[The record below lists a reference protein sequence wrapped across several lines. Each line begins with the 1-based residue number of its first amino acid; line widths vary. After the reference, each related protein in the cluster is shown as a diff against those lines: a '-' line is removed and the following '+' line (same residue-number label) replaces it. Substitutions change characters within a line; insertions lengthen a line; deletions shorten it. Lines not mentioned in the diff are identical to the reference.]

1 MSARPPV
8 FVMNLYYTGIGIA
21 RNLDRLGVDVF
32 GLSSESD
39 APGMRSRFFRH
50 VYTVPNSR
58 DEPRALHERLM
69 QIRQEHALAPV
80 IFPTRDADVLFLHD
94 YADPLSQYYCLPPS
108 REAAALLMDKL
119 RLAALAQERDIAVPK
134 TALCSSEADLE
145 RVGAEFAFPLVIKPQ
160 MAEQW
165 RRRGA
170 WEEVGA
176 RKAIL
181 VDTPA
186 QLRDE
191 YRKVAAVSQEVLLQ
205 EYVAGEDS
213 DIVVCCCCIGRDG
226 RWLGHFTEK
235 KLRQNPPLFGTGCL
249 VEATPVPEIIEP
261 SRRLLEACRYSGLAE
276 VEFKRDRASGRFV
289 LIEVNPR
296 HWDQHELGR
305 LVGVNLTRIA
315 YEDWLGLV
323 PEPCLPDADT
333 ARRPPRWIA
342 EKEALFLI
350 ARNTTRKLA
359 AEGAR
364 GGTIASRARILK
376 AAVAEVFDIF
386 FRKPRLFS
394 ILSSRDPVPGVIF
407 CSRLFRETVR
417 LAARNLQKH
426 S

>member
-21 RNLDRLGVDVF
+21 RNLDGLGVDVF
-32 GLSSESD
+32 GLSSEPD
-39 APGMRSRFFRH
+39 APGKHSRFFRH
-50 VYTVPNSR
+50 VYAVPNSR
-58 DEPRALHERLM
+58 DEPRALYERLM

-80 IFPTRDADVLFLHD
+80 IFPTRDADVQFLHD
-94 YADPLSQYYCLPPS
+94 YADPLSRHYCLPPS
-108 REAAALLMDKL
+108 REAAQLLMDKL
-119 RLAALAQERDIAVPK
+119 RLAALAAERDIAIPK
-134 TALCSSEADLE
+134 TAVCSSEMDLE
-145 RVGAEFAFPLVIKPQ
+145 RAATTFAFPLVIKPRR
-160 MAEQW
+160 ADEW

-191 YRKVAAVSQEVLLQ
+191 YRKVSAVSREILLQ

-226 RWLGHFTEK
+226 RWLGHFTGK

-276 VEFKRDRASGRFV
+276 VEFKRDRASSRFV

-315 YEDWLGLV
+315 YEDWIGLV
-323 PEPCLPDADT
+323 PEPCLPDVGT
-333 ARRPPRWIA
+333 ARRPRWIA
-342 EKEALFLI
+342 EREALFLI
-350 ARNTTRKLA
+350 ARNTARKLA

-364 GGTIASRARILK
+364 GATIVSRARILK
-376 AAVAEVFDIF
+376 SAVAELFDIF

-394 ILSSRDPVPGVIF
+394 ILSSRDPVPGVIL
-407 CSRLFRETVR
+407 CSRLFCETIR
-417 LAARNLQKH
+417 LAARNLQRH

>member
-1 MSARPPV
+1 
-8 FVMNLYYTGIGIA
+8 MNLYYTGIGIA
-21 RNLDRLGVDVF
+21 RNLDGLGMDVF
-32 GLSSESD
+32 GLSAEPD

-50 VYTVPNSR
+50 VYAVPSSR
-58 DEPRALHERLM
+58 DEPRALYERLM

-80 IFPTRDADVLFLHD
+80 VFPTRDADVLFLHD
-94 YADPLSQYYCLPPS
+94 HTDPLTGLYCLPPS
-108 REAAALLMDKL
+108 REAASLLMDKL
-119 RLAALAQERDIAVPK
+119 RLAALAQECDIAVPK
-134 TALCSSEADLE
+134 TALCSSEVELE
-145 RVGAEFAFPLVIKPQ
+145 RAAAVFAFPLVIKPR
-160 MAEQW
+160 MAEEW

-181 VDTPA
+181 VDTLA

-191 YRKVAAVSQEVLLQ
+191 YRKVAAVSREVLLQ

-226 RWLGHFTEK
+226 RWLGHFTGK

-261 SRRLLEACRYSGLAE
+261 SRSLLEACRYSGLAE

-289 LIEVNPR
+289 LIEINPR

-315 YEDWLGLV
+315 YEDWIGLL
-323 PEPCLPDADT
+323 PEPCLPDVGT
-333 ARRPPRWIA
+333 RRPRWIA
-342 EKEALFLI
+342 EREALFLI
-350 ARNTTRKLA
+350 ARNTARKLA
-359 AEGAR
+359 GEGAR
-364 GGTIASRARILK
+364 GGSIGSRARILK
-376 AAVAEVFDIF
+376 AALAEVFDIF

-394 ILSSRDPVPGVIF
+394 ILNSRDPVPSVIF
-407 CSRLFRETVR
+407 CSRLFLETIR
-417 LAARNLQKH
+417 LAARTLQRH
-426 S
+426 T

>member
-21 RNLDRLGVDVF
+21 RNLDGLGVDVF

-58 DEPRALHERLM
+58 DEPQALCERLTH
-69 QIRQEHALAPV
+69 IRQEHVLAPV
-80 IFPTRDADVLFLHD
+80 IFPTRDADVLFLHN
-94 YADPLSQYYCLPPS
+94 YADPLSRHYCLPPS
-108 REAAALLMDKL
+108 REAARLLMDKL
-119 RLAALAQERDIAVPK
+119 RLAELAQERNIAVPK
-134 TALCSSEADLE
+134 TALCGSEADLK
-145 RVGAEFAFPLVIKPQ
+145 RAGAEFAFPLVIKPQ

-165 RRRGA
+165 RGRGA

-181 VDTPA
+181 VETPA

-191 YRKVAAVSQEVLLQ
+191 YRKVAAVSKEVLLQ

-226 RWLGHFTEK
+226 RWLGHFTGK

-261 SRRLLEACRYSGLAE
+261 SRRLLEACGYSGLAE
-276 VEFKRDRASGRFV
+276 VEFKHDRASGRFV

-315 YEDWLGLV
+315 YEDWIGLA
-323 PEPCLPDADT
+323 PDPCLPDVGS
-333 ARRPPRWIA
+333 ARRPRWIA

-350 ARNTTRKLA
+350 AKNTTRKLA
-359 AEGAR
+359 AERVRSGS
-364 GGTIASRARILK
+364 IASRARILK
-376 AAVAEVFDIF
+376 AAVAEVCDIF

-407 CSRLFRETVR
+407 CSRLLRETVR
-417 LAARNLQKH
+417 LAARNLQRH

>member
-21 RNLDRLGVDVF
+21 RNLDGLGVDVF
-32 GLSSESD
+32 GLSSEPD
-39 APGMRSRFFRH
+39 APGRHSRFFRH

-58 DEPRALHERLM
+58 DEPRALYERLM

-80 IFPTRDADVLFLHD
+80 VFPTRDADVLFLHN
-94 YADPLSQYYCLPPS
+94 YADPLSQHYCLPPS
-108 REAAALLMDKL
+108 REPAALLMDKL
-119 RLAALAQERDIAVPK
+119 RLAALAQERDIAAPK
-134 TALCSSEADLE
+134 TVVCSSEVDLE
-145 RVGAEFAFPLVIKPQ
+145 RAAATFAFPLVIKPRR
-160 MAEQW
+160 AEEW
-165 RRRGA
+165 RGRGA

-191 YRKVAAVSQEVLLQ
+191 YRKVAAVSREVLLQ

-226 RWLGHFTEK
+226 RWLGHFTGK

-261 SRRLLEACRYSGLAE
+261 SRWLLEACRYSGLAE

-305 LVGVNLTRIA
+305 LVGVNLTRIV
-315 YEDWLGLV
+315 YEDSIGLV
-323 PEPCLPDADT
+323 PEPCLPDAGI
-333 ARRPPRWIA
+333 ARGPRWIA

-350 ARNTTRKLA
+350 ARNTARTLA

-364 GGTIASRARILK
+364 GATIVSRARILK
-376 AAVAEVFDIF
+376 SAVAELFDIF

-394 ILSSRDPVPGVIF
+394 ILSSRDPIPGIIF
-407 CSRLFRETVR
+407 CSRLFLETVR
-417 LAARNLQKH
+417 LAARSLQRH